1 MEKTLHKS
9 NDRSKKR
16 NELHG
21 STNFA
26 VLLTPNVAFL
36 WNRDENLQ
44 HWTVTLHDAEASAKR
59 AAALFGLQQQFH
71 VNIRQFKMRP
81 VTSGVGKS
89 HTFVKPQRRS

>member
-26 VLLTPNVAFL
+26 VLLTPNVAMFVSMSVREMSSKN
-36 WNRDENLQ
+36 WKYRN
-44 HWTVTLHDAEASAKR
+44 
-59 AAALFGLQQQFH
+59 
-71 VNIRQFKMRP
+71 
-81 VTSGVGKS
+81 
-89 HTFVKPQRRS
+89 TFSYSVKL